1 MKATVEAYNPT
12 ETLALL
18 TEQRDLCRR
27 LSGFAQ
33 AQHSLITGN
42 EPERLLTLLADRQ
55 QLLDRLSLVGT
66 RLRPLQQNWRAVRE
80 GLSGHQAQMADALIA
95 EVNQLLAGI
104 LHADETDAQLLSA
117 KKNATAQAMGEVS
130 RGRQAGAAYAAM
142 ATAGASATA
151 RVDWTDE

>member
-1 MKATVEAYNPT
+1 MKAIVELGNPA
-12 ETLALL
+12 EALALL

-27 LSGFAQ
+27 LSGFAETQ
-33 AQHSLITGN
+33 RSLITGD

-55 QLLDRLSLVGT
+55 QLLDRLSVVGT
-66 RLRPLQQNWRAVRE
+66 RLRPLQQNWREVRA
-80 GLSGHQAQMADALIA
+80 GLSSSQAQAADALIA

-117 KKNATAQAMGEVS
+117 KKNATAQSMREVG
-130 RGRQAGAAYAAM
+130 RGRQAGAAYAATG
-142 ATAGASATA
+142 TAGGTAAA